1 MAARYFHV
9 YQYLAPAVLTP
20 LAYWLWLTT
29 ADGDHPVALW
39 MVAVPVAF
47 AYIVPAVGTN
57 VLRVW
62 EINTRLRIGR
72 FRPHHGFVFGSATAC
87 IAWLVLPSSGG
98 SGVVAAL
105 KAGFV
110 LGSVLAFWNWLY
122 DVLALRAGFLCVYTR
137 SYAERRGPDAIAMD
151 YAPPIF
157 GLFGFGYGAASVLA
171 VPMLPDLGW
180 GMGYWVALVLAAAVC
195 ILLSVGGYVAWSYW
209 QFGENGLR
217 SYEAHGEVR
226 E

>member
-1 MAARYFHV
+1 MRTGFFNI
-9 YQYLAPAVLTP
+9 YQYLAPVVLLP
-20 LAYWLWLTT
+20 LAYWLWLGS
-29 ADGDHPVALW
+29 AQGDHRLALW
-39 MVAVPVAF
+39 MVAVPVLF

-62 EINTRLRIGR
+62 EINTRLRLGR

-87 IAWLVLPSSGG
+87 IAWLALPSLEATGG
-98 SGVVAAL
+98 LAAL
-105 KAGFV
+105 RSGFV

-157 GLFGFGYGAASVLA
+157 GLFGFGYGASAVLIA
-171 VPMLPDLGW
+171 PVLTIAGWNLTYWLALG
-180 GMGYWVALVLAAAVC
+180 LACAAC
-195 ILLSVGGYVAWSYW
+195 IVLSVAGYIGWSYW
-209 QFGENGLR
+209 HFGESGLR
-217 SYEAHGEVR
+217 SHQGRNEAR
-226 E
+226 S